1 MPNKMTKI
9 TAMVEI
15 MEAPN
20 PCILPAIKM
29 VAMAMRKGN
38 LPITR
43 YKIICQNSN
52 ESFSRR
58 VNNSTSNTTCR
69 ITTKSHAHGS
79 DKMVVLESADRR
91 GFVRCVNVKFGV
103 YFRL

>member
-69 ITTKSHAHGS
+69 ITTKSHAHGN
-79 DKMVVLESADRR
+79 DKMVTLNLLDRQEKI
-91 GFVRCVNVKFGV
+91 KFDRIYYDV